1 MVAALADGDAFA
13 AARLRQVASGRGAR
27 IVLDDEAVD
36 VRFRG
41 GRLHVQPADAQRH
54 VDGTG
59 QTDRATVVDLLA
71 GYLEA
76 SAAILDGRISIEGS
90 PDAVAAMMLIIEIVL
105 DAAPRNPVLQ
115 QLADELLRD
124 SSARA
129 SGPPESA
136 RRWHT
141 SPGGGGPEVPA
152 GSQPTSWYPAARSR
166 KEDDLLARLGLLP
179 DQG

>member
-1 MVAALADGDAFA
+1 MAALTDGDAYA
-13 AARLRQVASGRGAR
+13 AAKLRQVASGRGAR

-41 GRLHVQPADAQRH
+41 RRLHVQPADPARH

-59 QTDRATVVDLLA
+59 QTDRATVLDLLA

-115 QLADELLRD
+115 QLADQFAHD
-124 SSARA
+124 SSAREK
-129 SGPPESA
+129 GRPESEP
-136 RRWHT
+136 RR
-141 SPGGGGPEVPA
+141 
-152 GSQPTSWYPAARSR
+152 PTSWYPAARSR
-166 KEDDLLARLGLLP
+166 NEDDLLARLGLLP